1 MTRPF
6 EGVKILDF
14 TQVLA
19 GPYASYQLALLGA
32 DVIKV
37 ERREGEDMRRT
48 PLSREWAERGLAP
61 AWQAVNGNKRSLT
74 LDLARPEAIAIVKQ
88 LAAEVDV
95 VMENFRP
102 GVMDK
107 LGIGYDDAVGDQPAA
122 DLLRD
127 LGLRPDRPGT
137 IGRRL

>member
-48 PLSREWAERGLAP
+48 RSAA
-61 AWQAVNGNKRSLT
+61 NGPS
-74 LDLARPEAIAIVKQ
+74 
-88 LAAEVDV
+88 AASP
-95 VMENFRP
+95 R
-102 GVMDK
+102 
-107 LGIGYDDAVGDQPAA
+107 A
-122 DLLRD
+122 
-127 LGLRPDRPGT
+127 
-137 IGRRL
+137 GRRSTATSAA

>member
-48 PLSREWAERGLAP
+48 PLCRASCSTTSRWVIPP
-61 AWQAVNGNKRSLT
+61 ASRMISS
-74 LDLARPEAIAIVKQ
+74 
-88 LAAEVDV
+88 
-95 VMENFRP
+95 
-102 GVMDK
+102 
-107 LGIGYDDAVGDQPAA
+107 
-122 DLLRD
+122 
-127 LGLRPDRPGT
+127 
-137 IGRRL
+137 RRR